1 MTPSRICPT
10 SPISLLNSTSH
21 HYFHHTEMFLCSP
34 VFSGIWLHCSCFLE
48 CFSNPVPSKYTKTD
62 GQKSSFFS
70 VSFPLLPLLTPSLL
84 PILLS
89 SVIFTI
95 PSLPPISLSLS
106 FSCLCLLFSP
116 LYHLLCSESKRQSR
130 NLGTIPEVLSIFIS
144 SFKFLVWVNEDRIAL
159 FSFKPQH

>member
-1 MTPSRICPT
+1 MWFQKHGRYTLCGQKSSKCFPT
-10 SPISLLNSTSH
+10 IKA
-21 HYFHHTEMFLCSP
+21 F
-34 VFSGIWLHCSCFLE
+34 
-48 CFSNPVPSKYTKTD
+48 TKTD

-106 FSCLCLLFSP
+106 LSCLCLLFSP

-144 SFKFLVWVNEDRIAL
+144 SFKFLVWVNEDYVLKNMLLIKKYWRLLLANVSA
-159 FSFKPQH
+159 F